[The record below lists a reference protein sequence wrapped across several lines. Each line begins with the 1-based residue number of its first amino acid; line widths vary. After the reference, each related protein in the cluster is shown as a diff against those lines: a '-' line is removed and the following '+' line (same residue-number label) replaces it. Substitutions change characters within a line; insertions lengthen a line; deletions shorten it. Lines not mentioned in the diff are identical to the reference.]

1 VKSNSNFLKKFKKI
15 KGVMISI
22 MNERDDR
29 KYAHSMR
36 CPRCQCPTII
46 ECIESYH
53 CVSALCNFGWRYDD
67 VENVFRSVN

>member
-1 VKSNSNFLKKFKKI
+1 
-15 KGVMISI
+15 